1 LKHPYAVRHNNF
13 KKLKPVKKILLVAN
27 TAWNLWNYRQSLIRA
42 LTQSGYTV
50 VLVAPDDRFR
60 DLLLQIPGV
69 RFIALRHLSRK
80 GLSPLQNLKLLLE
93 LSRIFRQEKP
103 DIALLY
109 TVKPNI
115 LGNFA
120 AELAGDFKTVSVVE
134 GLGYSGSAAARWRWL
149 AALLYRLALRKTQK
163 VVFLNRD
170 DCREFLNKHLIR
182 PAQAQIIP
190 GPGID
195 LSHFQPAGN
204 PPAYPFVFLFS
215 GRLLPEKGIRE
226 FAEAA
231 KLLHRENVR
240 AIFRILGAPDPG
252 NPASI
257 HKVEVAGWAAEGFL
271 EYLGSADD
279 VRPALAEAHVL
290 VLPSFYRE
298 GVPRSVLEA
307 MAMGK
312 IIITT
317 DTPGCRDTVD
327 DGKNGF
333 LVPLRDGN
341 ALSDVMQRVL
351 QLMPEERLEMGARSI
366 RKVKEEFSDEIV
378 IPLYVTLLESLGRN

>member
-1 LKHPYAVRHNNF
+1 M
-13 KKLKPVKKILLVAN
+13 
-27 TAWNLWNYRQSLIRA
+27 S
-42 LTQSGYTV
+42 
-50 VLVAPDDRFR
+50 
-60 DLLLQIPGV
+60 
-69 RFIALRHLSRK
+69 
-80 GLSPLQNLKLLLE
+80 
-93 LSRIFRQEKP
+93 
-103 DIALLY
+103 
-109 TVKPNI
+109 
-115 LGNFA
+115 
-120 AELAGDFKTVSVVE
+120 
-134 GLGYSGSAAARWRWL
+134 
-149 AALLYRLALRKTQK
+149 
-163 VVFLNRD
+163 
-170 DCREFLNKHLIR
+170 
-182 PAQAQIIP
+182 
-190 GPGID
+190 
-195 LSHFQPAGN
+195 
-204 PPAYPFVFLFS
+204 
-215 GRLLPEKGIRE
+215 EKGIRE

>member
-1 LKHPYAVRHNNF
+1 M
-13 KKLKPVKKILLVAN
+13 KPVKKILLVAN

-69 RFIALRHLSRK
+69 HFIALRHLSRK

-93 LSRIFRQEKP
+93 LYRIFRQEKP
-103 DIALLY
+103 DITLLY

-120 AELAGDFKTVSVVE
+120 AALAGDFKTISVVE
-134 GLGYSGSAAARWRWL
+134 GLGYSGSAAVRWRWL

-195 LSHFQPAGN
+195 LRHFQPVGN
-204 PPAYPFVFLFS
+204 PPADPVVFLFS
-215 GRLLPEKGIRE
+215 GRLLSEKGIRE
-226 FAEAA
+226 FTEAA
-231 KLLHRENVR
+231 RLLRRENVR

-257 HKVEVAGWAAEGFL
+257 HKDEVSGWAADGFL

-279 VRPALAEAHVL
+279 VRPTLAEAHVL

-333 LVPLRDGN
+333 LVPPKDVK
-341 ALSDVMQRVL
+341 ALAGTMRRVL
-351 QLMPEERLEMGARSI
+351 NLRPEEKDGMSARSI
-366 RKVKEEFSDEIV
+366 QKVKDEFSDEIV
-378 IPLYVTLLESLGRN
+378 IPQTLTLMESLL

>member
-1 LKHPYAVRHNNF
+1 M
-13 KKLKPVKKILLVAN
+13 KPVKKILLVAN

-60 DLLLQIPGV
+60 DLLLQISGV

-93 LSRIFRQEKP
+93 LSRIFRQETP
-103 DIALLY
+103 DISLLY

-120 AELAGDFKTVSVVE
+120 AALAGGIKTVSVVE

-195 LSHFQPAGN
+195 LTHFQPVEN
-204 PPAYPFVFLFS
+204 PPADPVVFLFS
-215 GRLLPEKGIRE
+215 GRLLSEKGIRE

-231 KLLHRENVR
+231 RLLRRENAQAV
-240 AIFRILGAPDPG
+240 FRVLGAPDPG

-257 HKVEVAGWAAEGFL
+257 RKDEVAGWAAEGFL

-279 VRPALAEAHVL
+279 VRPALAAAHAL

-317 DTPGCRDTVD
+317 DTPGCRDTVEE
-327 DGKNGF
+327 GRNGF
-333 LVPLRDGN
+333 LVPPRDTVALLNAMRRVIQLTPEQRAGMSAWSIQKVKGEFRDGI
-341 ALSDVMQRVL
+341 VL
-351 QLMPEERLEMGARSI
+351 PQYI
-366 RKVKEEFSDEIV
+366 D
-378 IPLYVTLLESLGRN
+378 LLETLIF

>member
-1 LKHPYAVRHNNF
+1 
-13 KKLKPVKKILLVAN
+13 LKPVKKILLVAN

-42 LTQSGYTV
+42 ITQSGYRV

-80 GLSPLQNLKLLLE
+80 GLSPLQNLRLLLE
-93 LSRIFRQEKP
+93 LFRIFRQETP

-120 AELAGDFKTVSVVE
+120 AALAGGVKTVSVVE
-134 GLGYSGSAAARWRWL
+134 GLGYSGSAAVRWRWL

-195 LSHFQPAGN
+195 LRHFQPVGN
-204 PPAYPFVFLFS
+204 PPADPVVFLFS
-215 GRLLPEKGIRE
+215 GRLLSEKGIRE

-231 KLLHRENVR
+231 KLLHRENAR
-240 AIFRILGAPDPG
+240 AIFRVLGAPDPG

-257 HKVEVAGWAAEGFL
+257 HKDEVSGWAADGFL

-279 VRPALAEAHVL
+279 VRPTLAGAHVL

-317 DTPGCRDTVD
+317 DTPGCRDTVEE
-327 DGKNGF
+327 GRNGF
-333 LVPLRDGN
+333 FVPPRDTVALLNAMRRVIQLTPEQRAGMSAWSIQKVKGEFRDGI
-341 ALSDVMQRVL
+341 VL
-351 QLMPEERLEMGARSI
+351 PQYI
-366 RKVKEEFSDEIV
+366 D
-378 IPLYVTLLESLGRN
+378 LLETLIF